1 MIEKIILYQWL
12 EGMYGMNRTLSA
24 KFAYRRMGAC
34 LGHVFCLL
42 LFLTGSFAAQAAG
55 GKGGVDAVLI
65 MDSSGSMAKNDPD
78 KLRVPAA
85 KMFMSLLGAQDRI
98 GLISFSDNGYP
109 VLHLTAPGP
118 STNARILASAD
129 KVSSRGVYT
138 NLHAA
143 LEKGLAMLEREGK
156 DGQEKMLVLMSDGK
170 MDVGNTDE
178 DWALTQKLQ
187 DELLQTAKERGIKVY
202 SIAFTEA
209 SDVELLKQMAN
220 ETGALFKLARTDQDL
235 HEVFSAI
242 FESAKDPDML
252 PIEGGEFVVD
262 ASIEEVTIVASKERE
277 DVRIYLRTPDGKQL
291 GAENANDKLK
301 WFVSHH
307 FDMITLSNP
316 EPGTWKLLYTG
327 GKNRAY
333 IVTNMTLNHNPQQ
346 TSVSV
351 GEDMVLEAWLEQ
363 DGKLLDR
370 EAVLTNTKF
379 LMEIQD
385 PGGASVRFDLFDRGE
400 FGDRAV
406 ADGIYANTLS
416 YENPG
421 TYRISIIAEGE
432 TFQRQKTVHFEV
444 AAPPVSLQ
452 QPATEPG
459 AEVVE
464 EAAPEPEP
472 VPEPETAA
480 EPEPEAA
487 EVAPEPAPEAEPA
500 PAAEPKKKKGISL
513 GLAIGVFVGV
523 NLLLGGIGFGI
534 WWFLKKRKQ
543 GAADADNED
552 ENEEE
557 EE

>member
-1 MIEKIILYQWL
+1 
-12 EGMYGMNRTLSA
+12 MNRTLSA
-24 KFAYRRMGAC
+24 KSAYRRTGNC
-34 LGHVFCLL
+34 LGHVLCLL
-42 LFLTGSFAAQAAG
+42 LLFTGSPGAQAAAD
-55 GKGGVDAVLI
+55 KGGVDAVLI

-118 STNARILASAD
+118 DTNARILASAD

-156 DGQEKMLVLMSDGK
+156 EGQEQMLVLMSDGK
-170 MDVGNTDE
+170 MDVGNTDD

-187 DELLQTAKERGIKVY
+187 GELLQTAKERGVKVY

-209 SDVELLKQMAN
+209 SDVELLNQLAS

-291 GAENANDKLK
+291 GAENAGDNLK
-301 WFVSHH
+301 WFISHH
-307 FDMITLSNP
+307 FDMITLKNP

-346 TSVSV
+346 AALSV

-363 DGKLLDR
+363 DGRLLDR

-452 QPATEPG
+452 QPAAEPG
-459 AEVVE
+459 VE
-464 EAAPEPEP
+464 EPVAEP
-472 VPEPETAA
+472 AA
-480 EPEPEAA
+480 EES
-487 EVAPEPAPEAEPA
+487 VPEPAPEPEAVPEPGPAAQETAPAPEPEAE

-513 GLAIGVFVGV
+513 GIAIGIFVGV

-534 WWFLKKRKQ
+534 WWFMKKRRQ
-543 GAADADNED
+543 GAAGADDDEDDNEA
-552 ENEEE
+552 EEE
-557 EE
+557 QAGKA